1 MKKSLVLILA
11 VALCIALVACSSPA
25 APEPAAEES
34 AAPVAEE
41 PVAEEPAAEEPS
53 VEPEQPSEETP
64 AEEPAAEEPADSGEH
79 PLATVL
85 DTDMS
90 VLAGKKIGFAERNT
104 NGAWLISQLNNMI
117 EVAEKYDIE
126 LVYTDADD
134 DQAKQISDV
143 EDLCAQGVDC
153 IIYPPIEY
161 EAGAAALE
169 IAADY
174 GIPVFLLGNDCQKS
188 EDQFVAATLFDFE
201 VDGGVVGDWLVANRD
216 SANIVEIQGILGSDP
231 EIGRSAGFA
240 NAIAK
245 GGDGYKVIVQQTANF
260 LMDEAQTVM
269 DNIIQSYQGQ
279 FDTVFCHTDEMS
291 LGVVAALKNAG
302 LTDITVLGIDG
313 QKPAVEKIVSGE
325 MTAVATCD
333 TLNGEL
339 IYSMVAAY
347 FNGEPLV
354 KETTIPSEIID
365 ATNAEEA
372 LTNGMAF

>member
-1 MKKSLVLILA
+1 MRVQFAKTGQAYIRNDYYPFGKRHYNLDLPTVPNETLNRFQFNGK
-11 VALCIALVACSSPA
+11 
-25 APEPAAEES
+25 ES
-34 AAPVAEE
+34 
-41 PVAEEPAAEEPS
+41 
-53 VEPEQPSEETP
+53 QFL
-64 AEEPAAEEPADSGEH
+64 GY
-79 PLATVL
+79 LGYL
-85 DTDMS
+85 
-90 VLAGKKIGFAERNT
+90 
-104 NGAWLISQLNNMI
+104 
-117 EVAEKYDIE
+117 
-126 LVYTDADD
+126 
-134 DQAKQISDV
+134 
-143 EDLCAQGVDC
+143 
-153 IIYPPIEY
+153 
-161 EAGAAALE
+161 
-169 IAADY
+169 DY
-174 GIPVFLLGNDCQKS
+174 G
-188 EDQFVAATLFDFE
+188 
-201 VDGGVVGDWLVANRD
+201 WRMH
-216 SANIVEIQGILGSDP
+216 DP